1 MLRLNKEYG
10 IQIASFIN
18 GNVHLLMPSSHTSSI
33 MVITIAPSLRKDE
46 TGNLPRALE
55 YPGLPS
61 FIFLSFFSNQLI
73 ILMFTYVSYFYN
85 S

>member
-10 IQIASFIN
+10 IQIASFIS

-33 MVITIAPSLRKDE
+33 MIITIALSLRKDDWQL
-46 TGNLPRALE
+46 T
-55 YPGLPS
+55 PS
-61 FIFLSFFSNQLI
+61 SGVLRFAKFYFFIFFSNQLI